1 MKYYIL
7 FRINDFL
14 GQIQNPVMFWIKKW
28 FIWVYS
34 TSVEVFQRHQTIG
47 IQVKDGQIDILN
59 GINSEWLDSKRLLFL
74 WLSKFISR
82 RP

>member
-1 MKYYIL
+1 M
-7 FRINDFL
+7 
-14 GQIQNPVMFWIKKW
+14 KKW
-28 FIWVYS
+28 FIWGYS
-34 TSVEVFQRHQTIG
+34 SSVEVFQRHQTIG